1 MLDDEF
7 SPRVND
13 LHGQTGSV
21 IASALFFSPLLHPRC
36 SMPFTRTYINYSKL
50 VYALRYEILEVIGKG
65 SFGQVIRALDHKT
78 GQHIA
83 IKIIRYAETVY
94 SSRDDSH
101 RELRSEKKRRDV
113 SAMNNVRCIRHF
125 SGCVRFP
132 SVPWRF
138 FINSGGFHCP
148 CRNKKRFHHQALIE
162 VRILEHL
169 RKKDLEANS
178 QHNVIHMLEYF
189 YFRNH
194 LCISFELMR

>member
-1 MLDDEF
+1 MHSDTRSWRWLAREALVRWSERWITKRDST
-7 SPRVND
+7 SPSR
-13 LHGQTGSV
+13 LSGTRKRYTHLAMIH
-21 IASALFFSPLLHPRC
+21 IASCDL
-36 SMPFTRTYINYSKL
+36 K
-50 VYALRYEILEVIGKG
+50 
-65 SFGQVIRALDHKT
+65 
-78 GQHIA
+78 
-83 IKIIRYAETVY
+83 
-94 SSRDDSH
+94 
-101 RELRSEKKRRDV
+101 KKRRDV
-113 SAMNNVRCIRHF
+113 SAMNNVRYIRHF

-194 LCISFELMR
+194 LCISFELMRWAIERDKQSPASACENLLNKQKKIVTAWTCTS

>member
-1 MLDDEF
+1 MSDTSGIFPDAF
-7 SPRVND
+7 AFRAYR
-13 LHGQTGSV
+13 G
-21 IASALFFSPLLHPRC
+21 
-36 SMPFTRTYINYSKL
+36 
-50 VYALRYEILEVIGKG
+50 VY
-65 SFGQVIRALDHKT
+65 
-78 GQHIA
+78 
-83 IKIIRYAETVY
+83 
-94 SSRDDSH
+94 
-101 RELRSEKKRRDV
+101 
-113 SAMNNVRCIRHF
+113 
-125 SGCVRFP
+125 
-132 SVPWRF
+132 